1 MMLTENDDAG
11 WMREALAEARQAQQ
25 ADEVPVGAVVV
36 CQGQAIGRG
45 HDAKIGRCDP
55 TAHAEIIALRQAA
68 ETLGDWRLE
77 DCTLYVTLEPCPMC
91 AGAILL
97 ARVPRLI
104 YGAPN
109 HKFGAVGAK
118 IDLLDDARGW
128 NHRVAVTGGVLA
140 HECAEIL
147 KQYFSHK
154 RATGDLGPSAE

>member
-1 MMLTENDDAG
+1 MSLTENADEA
-11 WMREALAEARQAQQ
+11 WMRQALAEAQKAEQ

-36 CQGQAIGRG
+36 CQGQIIGRG
-45 HDAKIGRCDP
+45 HDAKIGRRDP

-68 ETLGDWRLE
+68 GTLGDWRLE
-77 DCTLYVTLEPCPMC
+77 ECVLYVTLEPCPMC

-97 ARVPRLI
+97 ARVPRLV

-118 IDLLDDARGW
+118 IDLLDDAHGW

-140 HECAEIL
+140 DECAEIL
-147 KQYFSHK
+147 KQYFSRK